1 MTQSVLTE
9 ADPRSLDD
17 LFNLD
22 PLKLSADESAIE
34 RIVGELRV
42 QRQTWAETEKI
53 KAAKG
58 KKKKNPVDPNAPKM
72 SLDDLLKGL

>member
-34 RIVGELRV
+34 RGFELLEGEEQKRLS
-42 QRQTWAETEKI
+42 ES
-53 KAAKG
+53 
-58 KKKKNPVDPNAPKM
+58 D
-72 SLDDLLKGL
+72 